1 MVVPVPT
8 KLPTMGE
15 AQIGHL
21 SVRAMYRVEAVLW
34 DSSVWTSETIRRKIT
49 STSVGVTPSKE
60 LGKCVCVCARACA
73 VVHFFNMGS

>member
-21 SVRAMYRVEAVLW
+21 SARAMYRVEAVLW
-34 DSSVWTSETIRRKIT
+34 DSSV
-49 STSVGVTPSKE
+49 
-60 LGKCVCVCARACA
+60 
-73 VVHFFNMGS
+73 